1 MMHLDINE
9 FSSGAV
15 SARAC
20 LEDLARVLGV
30 ELDDAPDAVLSL
42 VVDEVLP
49 VTVAHG
55 NHGRVALAC
64 NIAQVDELTHPA
76 WVAALST
83 AAQWGLD
90 GEALRFVVIDRYLM
104 LLWTV
109 LPGACVR
116 GLIEQAEGVIARAR
130 EVQRMLAAYRL
141 DDEDEPGDAISPS
154 AVSNALQHRL

>member
-30 ELDDAPDAVLSL
+30 ELDDAPDAVLSI

-64 NIAQVDELTHPA
+64 NIAQVDGLTQPA
-76 WVAALST
+76 WIAALST

-90 GEALRFVVIDRYLM
+90 GEALRFVVIGRFLM

-109 LPGACVR
+109 RPGATVR
-116 GLIEQAEGVIARAR
+116 ALTEQAEGVIARAR
-130 EVQRMLAAYRL
+130 EVQRLLDTYRL
-141 DDEDEPGDAISPS
+141 DDEDEPEGGMSPS
-154 AVSNALQHRL
+154 AVSNAQHRL